1 MPAQQLEPY
10 QDQIRRSNLRH
21 YSPVPILQTQSEQ
34 LSRII
39 QGQRIVMFRGDMMSI
54 QKTTDDFTSSI
65 AWILSYMI
73 YSFKNKLYLIHQP
86 KMPTRGAFRLLKISR
101 AKAKKKKNL
110 HLTLQPENY
119 YQLTKKLA
127 FQLHERET

>member
-10 QDQIRRSNLRH
+10 QDQIRRSNLRY
-21 YSPVPILQTQSEQ
+21 YSPVPILQTRSEQ

-39 QGQRIVMFRGDMMSI
+39 QGQRIVMFQGDMMSI
-54 QKTTDDFTSSI
+54 QKTTDDFTRSI

-73 YSFKNKLYLIHQP
+73 YSFENKLYLIHQP
-86 KMPTRGAFRLLKISR
+86 KMPTRGVFRLCLRSHGPR
-101 AKAKKKKNL
+101 QKKFL

-127 FQLHERET
+127 FPTP

>member
-101 AKAKKKKNL
+101 AKAKKNL